1 MAEDTH
7 SLADDPK
14 TLLLYGT
21 EACHLCDL
29 AEGLVNAALAD
40 SAVYWH
46 YRKVDISESD
56 ALFERY
62 GWSIP
67 VLAAP
72 DGSELRWPFDQPAL
86 AAFLLSCQP

>member
-1 MAEDTH
+1 MTKDQT
-7 SLADDPK
+7 

-29 AEGLVNAALAD
+29 AEGLLSRVISDCALECR
-40 SAVYWH
+40 YQ
-46 YRKVDISESD
+46 KVDISESD

-62 GWSIP
+62 GWLIP

-72 DGSELRWPFDQPAL
+72 DGSELRWPFDQSAL
-86 AAFLLSCQP
+86 EAFLLSRQP